1 MEKRANKLNFRR
13 DIAPVAGIIRV
24 PLERDRLRLREN
36 RLAWH
41 RLSNSC
47 RLHINSCSI
56 KLLQRCCRFPLA
68 RKHPNRTVAGV
79 DSLKPQSRK
88 RMLPA
93 NRPDTY
99 TFASGVSLMV
109 LLAFWV
115 LSSTSG
121 V

>member
-1 MEKRANKLNFRR
+1 MLLSKREQRLAANNVYSCISK
-13 DIAPVAGIIRV
+13 DS
-24 PLERDRLRLREN
+24 LRLREN

-56 KLLQRCCRFPLA
+56 KLLQCRCRFPLA

-79 DSLKPQSRK
+79 DSLEAPSRK

-93 NRPDTY
+93 IRPDTY
-99 TFASGVSLMV
+99 TFASGVSPMV

-121 V
+121 A